1 MKRRMIWMAV
11 TADEYELPMI
21 LASSA
26 SKLAK
31 ELGVSVSTIL
41 TREHRNDNGKYT
53 GYKIVKVKE

>member
-31 ELGVSVSTIL
+31 ELGVSTSTIL
-41 TREHRNDNGKYT
+41 TRENRKDNGKYT

>member
-1 MKRRMIWMAV
+1 MIWMAV

-26 SKLAK
+26 SKLAE

-41 TREHRNDNGKYT
+41 TREHRKDTGKYT
-53 GYKIVKVKE
+53 GYRIVKVKE

>member
-1 MKRRMIWMAV
+1 MIWMAV
-11 TADEYELPMI
+11 TADEYE

-41 TREHRNDNGKYT
+41 TREHRKDNGKYT